1 MGCSSEPLE
10 TDNEYKMYFPKKMFT
25 GIARML
31 NVMCYFLTEP
41 NYIQQGKKLFILLKT
56 PYSFSP
62 GQNRVI

>member
-1 MGCSSEPLE
+1 MR
-10 TDNEYKMYFPKKMFT
+10 FPKRMFT

-41 NYIQQGKKLFILLKT
+41 NYIQKGKKLFILLKT

-62 GQNRVI
+62 G